1 MNFSL
6 NLHFSQDDCILLPPA
21 NQVLFLEEASPLCF
35 RINRIIREKNNA
47 TGRWYGFGPGDRNCT
62 SGYLAQTLLGRFN
75 ATDSRNRSG
84 FAEHSA
90 TPTFATH
97 QPSLNPYGFRW
108 YTVAPGEPRP
118 VTALAI

>member
-62 SGYLAQTLLGRFN
+62 SRYLAQILLGGLTLQIL
-75 ATDSRNRSG
+75 ATEAE

-90 TPTFATH
+90 TPPFATH
-97 QPSLNPYGFRW
+97 PSYFPSQK
-108 YTVAPGEPRP
+108 
-118 VTALAI
+118 